1 MAISPSQPTNYD
13 YSLPNPAVLE
23 LDTNAPFVPVEIEE
37 GAAKTPEQLEPA
49 ATSQV
54 IFSSQSNMTTPDDVM
69 SDFDDSDW
77 IKQSFLVPDINLT
90 EYPSDAVN
98 RYWTSAQ
105 HKFTDTRMGGN
116 IGVNSRP
123 QFTRYSDIREKGR
136 ILSRSSVSINNVN
149 GNYGMGRYYSEAIDD
164 NSQTIYLRFGQPQFS
179 SLMTYFSKAFDPKLS
194 SLARAGRGVSAW
206 YTIGQAVGTVL
217 AVAAFPVLSCTL
229 IAGRLLSMFFTRKTS
244 KFYTLKPTM
253 HLYWSTVN
261 MLVNMIAINKGIMPR
276 VFDDTF
282 VGQMTGGGNSADQTI
297 GSPVKFDG
305 EMLKKLHEFMP
316 DMFTDGYGI
325 DVFAVANRAQRV
337 ANQLYSKDYG
347 DLDRA
352 TETDFT
358 GYVRKANQQK
368 IEHPRGEHSLANW
381 LNEVGKLKQYFV
393 KDDPTSNDIE
403 MDPKSQ
409 PGSEGWASAFA
420 GFFDAEFRQGS
431 QFAVFKV
438 DYTGAQQ
445 EAFANTTMESDLSQ
459 RYNRISSQNREARFS
474 LADGNITGTAVEDL
488 VKNTLNAATDVA
500 KGVLSGVT
508 MGLSDV
514 VMGAI
519 KGLTGTG
526 FIDIPK
532 HWQDSSAQLPRGS
545 YTIQLVSP
553 YGNPISQL
561 QNIYIPLAMILA
573 GTLPL
578 STGSQSYT
586 SPFICQLFD
595 RGRCQIQLGMIESVN
610 ITRGTTN
617 LAFNNRGQA
626 MAIDVTFTV
635 VDLSSI
641 MHMPLST
648 GSLFEGNAALD
659 EDNILM
665 DYLAVLA
672 GQDLYSQIYQI
683 PKAKLNFAKRIRGLS
698 KLSSPAYW
706 ASWTHEQTTT
716 GMLGLIGN
724 SFEAVVAGSSVASG
738 PQR

>member
-13 YSLPNPAVLE
+13 YSLPNPALLE
-23 LDTNAPFVPVEIEE
+23 LDTNEQFVPVNTED
-37 GAAKTPEQLEPA
+37 GAATTPEQLTPTE
-49 ATSQV
+49 TSQP
-54 IFSSQSNMTTPDDVM
+54 IFSSQSSMATPTDVI
-69 SDFDDSDW
+69 SVSDDSDW
-77 IKQSFLVPDINLT
+77 IKQSFLVPDINLN

-116 IGVNSRP
+116 IGVNARP
-123 QFTRYSDIREKGR
+123 QFTRYCDPREKGR
-136 ILSRSSVSINNVN
+136 ILSRADVSINNVN

-164 NSQTIYLRFGQPQFS
+164 NSQTIYMRFGQPQFS

-194 SLARAGRGVSAW
+194 SLARAGRGVSKW
-206 YTIGQAVGTVL
+206 YTIGEAVGTIL
-217 AVAAFPVLSCTL
+217 AVYAFPVLSCTL

-253 HLYWSTVN
+253 HLYWSSVN
-261 MLVNMIAINKGIMPR
+261 SLVNMIAINKGIMPR
-276 VFDDTF
+276 FFDETS
-282 VGQMTGGGNSADQTI
+282 VGQMAGGGNSQDQSI
-297 GSPVKFDG
+297 GSPIKFDG
-305 EMLKKLHEFMP
+305 EQLQKLHQFMP

-325 DVFAVANRAQRV
+325 DVFAVANRAQRM
-337 ANQLYSKDYG
+337 ANQLYTKDYN

-352 TETDFT
+352 TETDFV
-358 GYVRKANQQK
+358 GYVKKANQEK
-368 IEHPRGEHSLANW
+368 IEHPRGEHSLAKW
-381 LNEVGKLKQYFV
+381 LDEVGKLSKYFV
-393 KDDPTSNDIE
+393 RENPGANDLEIE
-403 MDPKSQ
+403 PKSDPEQ
-409 PGSEGWASAFA
+409 QGWAEKFA

-445 EAFANTTMESDLSQ
+445 EAFANTTIESDLSQ
-459 RYNRISSQNREARFS
+459 KYNGISSQAREAKFS
-474 LADGNITGTAVEDL
+474 LADGNITGTAIEDL
-488 VKNTLNAATDVA
+488 AKNTIGAAMDVA

-514 VMGAI
+514 VVGAL

-532 HWQDSSAQLPRGS
+532 HWQSSTAQLPRGS

-553 YGNPISQL
+553 YGNPISQI
-561 QNIYIPLAMILA
+561 QNIYIPLAMLLA
-573 GTLPL
+573 GALPL

-586 SPFICQLFD
+586 SPFLVQLFD
-595 RGRCQIQLGMIESVN
+595 RGRCQIQLGMIESIN

-641 MHMPLST
+641 MHMPIST
-648 GSLFEGNAALD
+648 GSLFEGNMALD

-683 PKAKLNFAKRIRGLS
+683 PKAKLNFAKRIRGLE

-706 ASWTHEQTTT
+706 ASWMHEQTTT